1 MCAKCDILSTKTP
14 EHYVLDAIVCSC
26 EALQIEYFFFRC
38 IIALC
43 VSILK
48 CDAVACG
55 TKN

>member
-1 MCAKCDILSTKTP
+1 MCVKCDILSTKTP

-26 EALQIEYFFFRC
+26 EALQIEFFFRC
-38 IIALC
+38 IIAAC